1 MKIIVTGFDPFG
13 GEPINPSWEAV
24 KRLDGE
30 IHGHT
35 IIKIQLPT
43 VFGAAGEILTKAI
56 RAHRPHQVICV
67 GQAGGRRGITVE
79 RIAVNLRDAKTPD
92 NAGNRPQDEPIRP
105 EGETAYFA
113 TLPIKAIVEE
123 IQKNGISAAVSN
135 SAGTYVCNDVMY
147 TALHLAAR
155 EFPAM
160 KCGFIH
166 VPYVPEQV
174 SEKPE
179 GTPSMTMDDIVR
191 ALTLA
196 VKTLME

>member
-56 RAHRPHQVICV
+56 RTHRPHQVICV

-92 NAGNRPQDEPIRP
+92 NAGNLPQDEPIRP

-147 TALHLAAR
+147 TTLHLAAR